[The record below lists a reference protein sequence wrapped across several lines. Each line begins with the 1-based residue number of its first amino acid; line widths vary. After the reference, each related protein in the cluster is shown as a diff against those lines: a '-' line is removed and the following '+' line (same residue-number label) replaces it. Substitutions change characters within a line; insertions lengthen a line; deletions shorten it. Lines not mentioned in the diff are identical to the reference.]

1 MSLKANDGIAGDK
14 IITATSMPPP
24 ANISALVPPAL
35 LCADH
40 IDWSSLLK
48 RDVTPVDPALLAEPF
63 RGKRILITGAAGSIG
78 SALAKSVACFQPE
91 RLILLDSAE
100 HGLYELESDLRSLS
114 AFLPFTIIPGD
125 VCDAAL
131 LREILAI
138 HRPHI
143 VYHAAAYKHVP
154 LMEHHP
160 LAALKTNAIGTCA
173 VAQACH
179 HASIA
184 QLILLSTD
192 KAVAPSSIMGAS
204 KRIGELACLALSS
217 GTVLIKALRL
227 GNVLGSRGSVVPRF
241 QAQIAQGGPITVT
254 HPDIERYFLSLRES
268 VELLLLL
275 AHPRYTSGIHIP
287 SIGAPIRVLELA
299 RFLISSASPV
309 TDIPITFTGLRPG
322 DKMQEELLAHNES
335 IETATGKSHLHRVTG
350 PQLPLEQ
357 VLRSLH
363 ELQKQIQQRNTH
375 QALQIV
381 HKLLPNYQPSDL
393 LHARAAHPVATL

>member
-1 MSLKANDGIAGDK
+1 
-14 IITATSMPPP
+14 MPPP

-35 LCADH
+35 LCADS
-40 IDWSSLLK
+40 IEWSSLLK
-48 RDVTPVDPALLAEPF
+48 RDITPVDPVLLAEPF
-63 RGKRILITGAAGSIG
+63 TGKRILITGAAGSIG

-114 AFLPFTIIPGD
+114 TFLPFTIIPGD
-125 VCDAAL
+125 VCDATL
-131 LREILAI
+131 LREILGI

-143 VYHAAAYKHVP
+143 IYHAAAYKHVP

-160 LAALKTNAIGTCA
+160 LAALKNNAVGTYA
-173 VAQACH
+173 IAQACH
-179 HASIA
+179 DANIA

-204 KRIGELACLALSS
+204 KRIAELACLALSS
-217 GTVLIKALRL
+217 GPMQMKVIRL
-227 GNVLGSRGSVVPRF
+227 GNVLGSRGSVVPLF
-241 QAQIAQGGPITVT
+241 QTQIAQGGPITVT
-254 HPDIERYFLSLRES
+254 HPDIQRYFLSLGES
-268 VELLLLL
+268 VELLLSL

-287 SIGAPIRVLELA
+287 SIGDPIRILELA
-299 RFLISSASPV
+299 RFLIRNASPV
-309 TDIPITFTGLRPG
+309 ADIPITFTGLRPG

-335 IETATGKSHLHRVTG
+335 IEAASGNSHLHRVLG
-350 PQLPLEQ
+350 PRLPPEQ
-357 VLRSLH
+357 VLHSLR

-381 HKLLPNYQPSDL
+381 HRLLPNYQPSDL
-393 LHARAAHPVATL
+393 LRARADHPVATP